1 MEASLHE
8 PVLYK
13 KILQSLAPHPGGM
26 YIDCTLGGGGHA
38 AGILELSTPNGRLL
52 GIDADPEALKRAR
65 MKLQPY
71 GKRTTLRHGNFA
83 RLKNIALE
91 AGFACVDGVLLDLGI
106 SSDQLAA
113 KGRGF
118 SFQRDE
124 PLDMRFSPDQ
134 PVTAADLVNG
144 LSEEELANLIRR
156 YGEESR
162 ARRIARAI
170 VKARPVQTTGQL
182 TDIILHLAGRRGK
195 LHPATRTF
203 QALRIAVN
211 GELEALEAVLPQAVE
226 LLKPGGR
233 LVVITFHS
241 LEDRIVK
248 HYMREEAKGCDG
260 WPECGGV
267 VRSPTLKLINRK
279 VIRPSEEEIKKNPRS
294 RSAKL
299 RIAEKL

>member
-1 MEASLHE
+1 MEPSLHE

-13 KILQSLAPHPGGM
+13 ETLQGLSPHPGGL
-26 YIDCTLGGGGHA
+26 YIDCTLGGAGHA
-38 AGILELSTPNGRLL
+38 EGILKLSAPDGRLL
-52 GIDADPEALKRAR
+52 GIDADPDALKRAR
-65 MKLQPY
+65 TRLLPF
-71 GKRTTLRHGNFA
+71 GDRVTLRHANFS
-83 RLKNIALE
+83 RLKEIAVE
-91 AGFACVDGVLLDLGI
+91 AGFAEVDGILLDLGL

-113 KGRGF
+113 EGRGF

-134 PVTAADLVNG
+134 PITAADLVNN
-144 LSEEELANLIRR
+144 LNERDLADLIRR
-156 YGEESR
+156 YGEEPM

-182 TDIILHLAGRRGK
+182 ADIILHLAGRRGK
-195 LHPATRTF
+195 LHPATKTF

-211 GELEALEAVLPQAVE
+211 EEITALQKVLPQAVD

-233 LVVITFHS
+233 LAVITFHS
-241 LEDRIVK
+241 LEDRVVK
-248 HYMREEAKGCDG
+248 RFMREEATECDG
-260 WPECGGV
+260 WLECGGV
-267 VRSPTLKLINRK
+267 VKVPTLRLVNRK
-279 VIRPSEEEIKKNPRS
+279 VIKPTEEEIRKNPRS

>member
-13 KILQSLAPHPGGM
+13 ETLQGLAPHPGGT

-38 AGILELSTPNGRLL
+38 AGILELSSPDGRLL
-52 GIDADPEALKRAR
+52 GIDADPDALERAR
-65 MKLQPY
+65 VRLLPF
-71 GKRTTLRHGNFA
+71 GDRATLRHGNFS
-83 RLKNIALE
+83 RLMEIAAE
-91 AGFACVDGVLLDLGI
+91 AGFTQVDGILLDLGL

-113 KGRGF
+113 QGRGF

-134 PVTAADLVNG
+134 PVTASDLVNS
-144 LSEEELANLIRR
+144 LSERELADLIRR
-156 YGEESR
+156 YGEEPR

-182 TDIILHLAGRRGK
+182 ADIILHLTGRRGK

-211 GELEALEAVLPQAVE
+211 EELAALEAALPQAVE

-233 LVVITFHS
+233 LAVITFHS

-248 HYMREEAKGCDG
+248 QFMRRAAQGCDG
-260 WPECGGV
+260 RPECGGV
-267 VRSPTLKLINRK
+267 IESPILKLINRK
-279 VIRPSEEEIKKNPRS
+279 VIKPTEEEIEKNPRS